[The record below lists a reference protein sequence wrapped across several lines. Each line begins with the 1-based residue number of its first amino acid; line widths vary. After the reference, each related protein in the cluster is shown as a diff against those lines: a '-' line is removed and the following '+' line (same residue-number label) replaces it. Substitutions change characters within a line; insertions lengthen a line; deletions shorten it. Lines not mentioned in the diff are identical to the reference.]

1 MSRDFQMQFRHSE
14 GNLHI
19 RTSGKLDADAAREL
33 LKLFVS
39 EYRHG
44 GRIFVDTSGLED
56 IHPTVRSVLDSGLPE
71 SAVVP
76 SALYFKGEKGFQ
88 IAPAGCRVIV
98 MARDGKGKQKTE
110 TRRARHSS
118 RHVCCGKCAHCTCH
132 GRGHKEGEGHCD

>member
-19 RTSGKLDADAAREL
+19 RTSGKLDVDAARGL

-44 GRIFVDTSGLED
+44 GRIFVDTAGLED
-56 IHPTVRSVLDSGLPE
+56 IHPAVRGLLDSGLPE
-71 SAVVP
+71 SSVAP
-76 SALYFKGEKGFQ
+76 SSLYFKGEKGFQ

-98 MARDGKGKQKTE
+98 MARDGKEKRKTG
-110 TRRARHSS
+110 TPRGRRFS

-132 GRGHKEGEGHCD
+132 GQGHGEGGHCD